1 MKLLMPEN
9 QILQS
14 YKYAVNKRE
23 QVGILADLNCCT
35 KQEMA
40 QWLVDHGE
48 HVDKRFFAQ
57 GRQKN
62 TPLKKGL
69 ERAEKEKREMETKK
83 VTESVSEEPKVT
95 EPVNTGSNIPEPT
108 TIPEVP
114 RRVGVEAELEQA
126 VPELSKYIATSP
138 AIVEYAPAP
147 EPSQTA
153 KADAGKPRLTLVPMQ
168 MMFDVAE
175 VREYG
180 CRKYPNGGVDN
191 WKKVE
196 PQRYREAAFRHFLRY
211 LDDPH
216 GKDEESGIEHFKHL
230 ECNIA
235 FLAEMEKEQ

>member
-1 MKLLMPEN
+1 
-9 QILQS
+9 
-14 YKYAVNKRE
+14 
-23 QVGILADLNCCT
+23 
-35 KQEMA
+35 MA

-108 TIPEVP
+108 TIPEAP

-126 VPELSKYIATSP
+126 VPELSKHIVTSP

-147 EPSQTA
+147 EPNQVA

-168 MMFDVAE
+168 IIWDIAA
-175 VREYG
+175 VREFG
-180 CRKYPNGGVDN
+180 NRKYKDPDN
-191 WKKVE
+191 WKRVE
-196 PQRYREAAFRHFLRY
+196 PERYREAAFRHFLKY
-211 LDDPH
+211 IDDPL
-216 GKDEESGIEHFKHL
+216 GVDEESGLPHRFHL
-230 ECNIA
+230 ECNLA
-235 FLAEMEKEQ
+235 FLAEMEK